1 MGVIGIIGV
10 VISILSLAVAAIVGF
25 TNVKR
30 NQSTDNRQAAAEMT
44 TVIDKL
50 ETINTSVSEI
60 KADVRNTRTDM
71 QDLRDRLIIVEQS
84 AKSAH
89 RRLDA
94 LEGKADNNMN
104 GGI

>member
-1 MGVIGIIGV
+1 MDAFAVIGI
-10 VISILSLAVAAIVGF
+10 VISLLSLIVATVVGF

-30 NQSTDNRQAAAEMT
+30 NKNADNRQTAAEMT
-44 TVIDKL
+44 TVIVKL
-50 ETINTSVSEI
+50 ETINSSVSEI

-89 RRLDA
+89 HRLDM
-94 LEGKADNNMN
+94 LEGKDS
-104 GGI
+104 